1 MMDSAAA
8 VAHKTNATFNDW
20 DVSRGWTEDDSD
32 VVVLHVIHEWF
43 KFWVNVK
50 V

>member
-1 MMDSAAA
+1 MMDSAVA

-32 VVVLHVIHEWF
+32 VVVLHVIHERF